1 MTKLKV
7 GIIGTG
13 NIGTDLLYKS
23 LKSDKIEPTL
33 FMGKRNDSEGIQIA
47 KRLGIPTSINS
58 IEALIQHPERCD
70 LVFDATTASAHY
82 EHARILK
89 RLGKKVID
97 MTPARVGKMCIPAI
111 NAQDC
116 LNEENINM
124 VTCGGQASV
133 PIIKAVST
141 AMNGRVRYA
150 EVIATI
156 ASKSAGIGTRNN
168 IDEFTQTTK
177 DAIIQIGK
185 VNNAKAIIVL
195 NPANPPITMHNTIYL
210 DVENPDMP
218 RISDS
223 VHYMVKKVQE
233 YVPGYAISLEPTLE
247 NGHVVVMVQVT
258 GAGDYLPAYAGNLDI
273 ISCAGVKMAEMWKEQ
288 SE

>member
-58 IEALIQHPERCD
+58 IEALIHHPEQCD

-116 LNEENINM
+116 LNEDNINM

-195 NPANPPITMHNTIYL
+195 NPANPPITMHNTIYF

-223 VHYMVKKVQE
+223 VHYMVKKVQK

>member
-58 IEALIQHPERCD
+58 IEALIHHPEQCD

-116 LNEENINM
+116 LNEDNINM

-223 VHYMVKKVQE
+223 VHYMVKKVQK

>member
-58 IEALIQHPERCD
+58 IEALIHHPEQCD

-116 LNEENINM
+116 LNEDNINM

-223 VHYMVKKVQE
+223 VHYMLKKVQE

>member
-58 IEALIQHPERCD
+58 IEALIHHPEQCD

-116 LNEENINM
+116 LNEDNINM

-141 AMNGRVRYA
+141 AMKGRVKYA

-223 VHYMVKKVQE
+223 VHYMVKKVQK